1 MVNYIIFEISNKMNI
16 TLNISEETN
25 EVYFEIAKEELI
37 KQAETYAIRRA
48 GRSPGVTKQFVELF
62 KQ

>member
-1 MVNYIIFEISNKMNI
+1 MNI

-48 GRSPGVTKQFVELF
+48 GRSPGVAKQFVELF

>member
-1 MVNYIIFEISNKMNI
+1 MNI

-37 KQAETYAIRRA
+37 KQAEAYAIRRA
-48 GRSPGVTKQFVELF
+48 GRSPRIAKQFVELF